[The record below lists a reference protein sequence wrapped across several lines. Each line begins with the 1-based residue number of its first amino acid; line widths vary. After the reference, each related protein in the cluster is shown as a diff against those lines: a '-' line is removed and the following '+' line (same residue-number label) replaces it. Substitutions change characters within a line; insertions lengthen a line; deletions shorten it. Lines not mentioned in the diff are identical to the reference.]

1 VPKTR
6 RLSDATLVRR
16 SQQGDRRAFGALV
29 NRYDSRLRALAYALL
44 LDGRQMDTAMS
55 IAYLRAWRDVVRVQ
69 PRDDVGPWFYRA
81 VYNACIDQLRRSEPP
96 QGAGT
101 DDGLPGALASLAP
114 ADRVAVVL
122 VEREGFTP
130 ASAARILGVSAA
142 VIDTRLEL
150 ARERLRPFVP
160 EAPTPAPAPD
170 EEGATTGDEPVA
182 AEAGADV
189 AETSVTPAG
198 AAAAVAAVA
207 AGPDGESAGGAA
219 GAPGPEGAAEADAE
233 VRVDAEAPS
242 APVDAAT
249 PGNGDGPAAVTG
261 AGTAADEG
269 ATGSGADD
277 TGSSD
282 ESPLTVPSTDE
293 PTGTPSVPAGTADRT
308 SGRDAPDPADAPA
321 TATGAD
327 PQPGDRSTVPVEPP
341 PDPDHEGVR
350 VLQPVGSATGSGH
363 GAEGSPDADAPALP
377 EGDAH
382 LEHTPDDLS
391 EEIVIAE
398 EDAAAARRAAVRQ
411 AR

>member
-29 NRYDSRLRALAYALL
+29 NRYDRRLRGLAYALL
-44 LDGRQMDTAMS
+44 LDGRQMDAAMS
-55 IAYLRAWRDVVRVQ
+55 MAYLRAWRDVVRVQ

-96 QGAGT
+96 QGAGA
-101 DDGLPGALASLAP
+101 DDGLPGAMASLAP

-160 EAPTPAPAPD
+160 ETPTPAPAPD
-170 EEGATTGDEPVA
+170 EEAATSGADPVAVAAAGDEGEA
-182 AEAGADV
+182 AEA
-189 AETSVTPAG
+189 PAG
-198 AAAAVAAVA
+198 ADIAEA
-207 AGPDGESAGGAA
+207 SAT
-219 GAPGPEGAAEADAE
+219 EGAADAGAE
-233 VRVDAEAPS
+233 VSVVAEVPS
-242 APVDAAT
+242 AAVGGGT
-249 PGNGDGPAAVTG
+249 PGNGEGPAAVTG
-261 AGTAADEG
+261 TGADEG
-269 ATGSGADD
+269 ATGPAADG

-282 ESPLTVPSTDE
+282 EAPGAGSSADEATGAPS
-293 PTGTPSVPAGTADRT
+293 GAAGTADRA
-308 SGRDAPDPADAPA
+308 SAGDVPDRADGQAV
-321 TATGAD
+321 ATGAE
-327 PQPGDRSTVPVEPP
+327 PQAGDRSSVPVEPP
-341 PDPDHEGVR
+341 PDPDDEGVR

-363 GAEGSPDADAPALP
+363 GAAGSPDADAPALP

-382 LEHTPDDLS
+382 IEHTPDDLS

-398 EDAAAARRAAVRQ
+398 EDAAAARRAALRQ